1 MKYNLCFWLIFLVC
15 YEARAQINSSDTLE
29 VSLDQAEHMALN
41 DNLNYL
47 MSMLSVEAAEY
58 RVKEA
63 KGNYLPDINISGSY
77 TRNIKRPVFFL
88 PQGENSPFGGN
99 GGVIEAGFDNS
110 YMATARANV
119 PVFNERLLNQ
129 IRIAEIQEELTESQ
143 LQQQKDDIIS
153 QVRQTFFNTLLALES
168 FQVLEQNLENAREN
182 FQNVQNLFSAG
193 LSPEYDVIRAEVQ
206 VENLR
211 PQRENALNSYQASLN
226 QLKLLLNIPME
237 IPVNLQNSLA
247 DYYQEYD
254 EVDLPEPM
262 VRSNPELENIRIQA
276 RLQQQQIEL
285 SASAFYPSLSLFG
298 NYQYQAQANN
308 YNFSEYR
315 WVNTS
320 AAGVQL
326 NIPVFAGFTRFNQV
340 NQAEVEL
347 QRVELLRNYTRKSLS
362 VRANNALNQVLQAR
376 SLIEAQQTNIRQ
388 AEKGYQIAQVS
399 YEKGVSTQLDVNDAR
414 FALTQARLNRI
425 QAINDYLVALV
436 NYQQVTGTKIFEI
449 HE

>member
-1 MKYNLCFWLIFLVC
+1 M
-15 YEARAQINSSDTLE
+15 
-29 VSLDQAEHMALN
+29 
-41 DNLNYL
+41 
-47 MSMLSVEAAEY
+47 
-58 RVKEA
+58 
-63 KGNYLPDINISGSY
+63 PDINISGSY

-182 FQNVQNLFSAG
+182 FHNVQNLFSAG